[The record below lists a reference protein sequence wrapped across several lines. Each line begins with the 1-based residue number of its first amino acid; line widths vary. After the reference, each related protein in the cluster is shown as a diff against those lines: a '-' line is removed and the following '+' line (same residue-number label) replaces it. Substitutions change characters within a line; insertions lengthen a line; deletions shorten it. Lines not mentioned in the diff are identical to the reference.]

1 MYFIQQLLRGQ
12 EIGIPLELSL
22 ETAMEVK
29 ECYSFVCPD
38 LVKEFSKYD
47 TDGPSGLNSILESR
61 QSQKKEF
68 SIDVGSNRPLE
79 PEIFLHP
86 EFSNLDF
93 TYLRGSR

>member
-61 QSQKKEF
+61 QSQKNF
-68 SIDVGSNRPLE
+68 PLTLVLTD
-79 PEIFLHP
+79 PWNLKSFFIQNFLI
-86 EFSNLDF
+86 
-93 TYLRGSR
+93 